1 MQVPVPPNGHWS
13 KLQFGK
19 SVEIIKLSQDYS
31 GANEIKLYKLMWA
44 RVKGKT
50 ENDLMKLPF
59 KSAYNF
65 RPPFM
70 LPTTGL
76 KNTLPYY
83 KYVTWIYPI
92 ARPLFPSYFITLQE
106 LGLAMINCALFG
118 YEKNVLEALD
128 IVALT
133 KKNTR

>member
-1 MQVPVPPNGHWS
+1 MTFCYV
-13 KLQFGK
+13 
-19 SVEIIKLSQDYS
+19 S
-31 GANEIKLYKLMWA
+31 GAGTNASEKGKLMWA

-128 IVALT
+128 IVALA